1 MSKLIKVVILGCLA
15 LFTMGNT
22 GCDDKSSYTQNTQVR
37 EGNMQRANKAVPVPE
52 IHNFAAREAV
62 AKQVKR
68 MDQKGKLYY
77 IYLISESGAQLGY
90 YVSNTRPVNV
100 CAALTP
106 TEEVTYGETS
116 NTGSNNVVVKAP
128 GLQGTYGSG
137 NCDNSFFFDAATDA
151 YIEFPN
157 SKLGTISDF
166 PLSLK
171 SEPIRIVTEK

>member
-22 GCDDKSSYTQNTQVR
+22 SCDDNSSRSQNITVR
-37 EGNMQRANKAVPVPE
+37 EDNMQRANKVVPIPV
-52 IHNFAAREAV
+52 IQNFAAREAV

-77 IYLISESGAQLGY
+77 IYLISETGTQLGY
-90 YVSNTRPVNV
+90 YVSNTRPINV

-106 TEEVTYGETS
+106 TDDVGYYTS
-116 NTGSNNVVVKAP
+116 NAVVTKAP

-137 NCDNSFFFDAATDA
+137 NCDNSFFFDATTDA

>member
-22 GCDDKSSYTQNTQVR
+22 GCDDNSSRSQNTTIR
-37 EGNMQRANKAVPVPE
+37 EDNMQRANKAVPIPQ

-77 IYLISESGAQLGY
+77 IYLISETGAQLGY
-90 YVSNTRPVNV
+90 YVSNTRPINV

-106 TEEVTYGETS
+106 TDDIQSNGSGGMAVT
-116 NTGSNNVVVKAP
+116 KAP

-137 NCDNSFFFDAATDA
+137 NCDNSFFFDATTDA